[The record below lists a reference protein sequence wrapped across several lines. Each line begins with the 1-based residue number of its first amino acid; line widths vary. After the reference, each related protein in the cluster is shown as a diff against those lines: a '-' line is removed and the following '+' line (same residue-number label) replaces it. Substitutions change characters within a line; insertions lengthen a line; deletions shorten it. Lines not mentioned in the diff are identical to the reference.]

1 METSYLKTLELD
13 KIIARASEGC
23 VCKEAREQLLALEPQ
38 CDPDEVRYALEQTDA
53 INSLLI
59 KNGSPRFGGVEGV
72 SSLVA
77 RAVKGGVLSMG
88 ELLMVA
94 GALRNFQNLTSWY
107 GSSEH
112 DALPTDDLF
121 YALAPQPGLE
131 QQISSAILAPDAMAD
146 TASHTLNELRKKIRA
161 TENSIRDRLESM
173 VRNMDTSKYLQ
184 ESVVSI
190 RNGRYVVPVKSE
202 YRGEVSGIIH
212 DVSSTGA
219 TVFVEPQAVVEANAR
234 ILQYRAQEAQE
245 IERILVAFTAQ
256 VAAIEP
262 QFQYSYKA
270 MLEIDVLL
278 AKARLALDMKAFKPS
293 VRTDSSFSLIR
304 ARHPLIDPKKCVPV
318 DIALGKEYDSLIIT
332 GPNTG
337 GKTVT
342 LKTAGL
348 LCAMA
353 QCGFLIPADER
364 SEICVFDEFLVDIG
378 DEQSIEQ
385 SLSTFSGHMKKIT
398 GILELA
404 MPHTLVLLDELGAGT
419 DPAEGAALA
428 VAIIEELRR
437 RGVLLM
443 ATTHYAEL
451 KVFALE
457 TKGVVNASC
466 EFDLETLRPTYKLSV
481 GVPGKSNAFAISKK
495 LGLDDAILEDARSM
509 VSQNDVNFED
519 VLNQLEQQRQQME
532 LARQEAERLKQE
544 TAKIKQQNEEYQ
556 EQLRKEKEKAVESA
570 RREAQHIIDEA
581 RAAANIASEELKA
594 MRKQLAD
601 SADVSGINQRQAEL
615 RRNLNE
621 VEDKLR
627 ASQPKKER
635 PKPTRGILVGDTVEL
650 LKLGTKASVLA
661 INKDGTYQLQAGILK
676 MTAKADEIYLLENEN
691 PYAQK
696 GGHPKHSGR
705 EMKMTAMPTEIDL
718 RGMDCVEAI
727 CVLDRYLEEAMRA
740 KLTSVRIIHGKGTG
754 ALRAAVQQD
763 LKKNKF
769 IKKFRLGQYGEGE
782 DGVTIAEFA

>member
-13 KIIARASEGC
+13 KIIARAAEGC
-23 VCKEAREQLLALEPQ
+23 VCKEARAMLLAIEPQ

-53 INSLLI
+53 INTLLI

-72 SSLVA
+72 SQLAA

-94 GALRNFQNLTSWY
+94 GALRNFQHLTSWY

-121 YALAPQPGLE
+121 YALAPEPGLE

-146 TASHTLNELRKKIRA
+146 TASRTLAELRKKIRA

-184 ESVVSI
+184 ESVVSM

-270 MLEIDVLL
+270 MLEIDILL
-278 AKARLALDMKAFKPS
+278 AKARLALELKAFKPA
-293 VRTDSSFSLIR
+293 VRTDSSFNLIR
-304 ARHPLIDPKKCVPV
+304 ARHPLIDPQKCVPV
-318 DIALGKEYDSLIIT
+318 DIALGGEYDSLIIT

-378 DEQSIEQ
+378 DEQSIDKAFLQ
-385 SLSTFSGHMKKIT
+385 PSQNFGLSRVVRVQGQK
-398 GILELA
+398 
-404 MPHTLVLLDELGAGT
+404 PGAGGGQRKNVFPFN
-419 DPAEGAALA
+419 PAAPLPGQKN
-428 VAIIEELRR
+428 
-437 RGVLLM
+437 GVKHM
-443 ATTHYAEL
+443 Q
-451 KVFALE
+451 
-457 TKGVVNASC
+457 
-466 EFDLETLRPTYKLSV
+466 KLN
-481 GVPGKSNAFAISKK
+481 GG
-495 LGLDDAILEDARSM
+495 LGI
-509 VSQNDVNFED
+509 
-519 VLNQLEQQRQQME
+519 
-532 LARQEAERLKQE
+532 
-544 TAKIKQQNEEYQ
+544 
-556 EQLRKEKEKAVESA
+556 
-570 RREAQHIIDEA
+570 
-581 RAAANIASEELKA
+581 
-594 MRKQLAD
+594 
-601 SADVSGINQRQAEL
+601 G
-615 RRNLNE
+615 
-621 VEDKLR
+621 
-627 ASQPKKER
+627 
-635 PKPTRGILVGDTVEL
+635 G
-650 LKLGTKASVLA
+650 
-661 INKDGTYQLQAGILK
+661 
-676 MTAKADEIYLLENEN
+676 N
-691 PYAQK
+691 P
-696 GGHPKHSGR
+696 
-705 EMKMTAMPTEIDL
+705 
-718 RGMDCVEAI
+718 
-727 CVLDRYLEEAMRA
+727 
-740 KLTSVRIIHGKGTG
+740 
-754 ALRAAVQQD
+754 AAVQHIGIEKAAGAWGEQEAS
-763 LKKNKF
+763 
-769 IKKFRLGQYGEGE
+769 LGDDVLQRAAFHIEQLHRPMPVPGRA
-782 DGVTIAEFA
+782 GV